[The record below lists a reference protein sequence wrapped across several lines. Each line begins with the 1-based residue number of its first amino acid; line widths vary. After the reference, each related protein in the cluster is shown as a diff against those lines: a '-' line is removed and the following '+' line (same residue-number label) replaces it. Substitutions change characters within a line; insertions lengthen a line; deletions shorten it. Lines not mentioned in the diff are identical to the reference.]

1 MELIEVFWFMFGLI
15 IGFVCCHLAYKGTED
30 DGDNQRH
37 SERELDR
44 DTDMRIYLPQ
54 RIRNRR
60 GDHGRNKQL
69 EPEEKAIVLRVILHD
84 YDRTLSPGEKEVLK
98 ELIED
103 LDGESESPEENPDGI
118 LKGLDEAVGR
128 FDKLTRLWR
137 GEK

>member
-1 MELIEVFWFMFGLI
+1 MNQIDIRFDQVIGEVKPLHG
-15 IGFVCCHLAYKGTED
+15 VCCAPYARGM
-30 DGDNQRH
+30 GDNQRH